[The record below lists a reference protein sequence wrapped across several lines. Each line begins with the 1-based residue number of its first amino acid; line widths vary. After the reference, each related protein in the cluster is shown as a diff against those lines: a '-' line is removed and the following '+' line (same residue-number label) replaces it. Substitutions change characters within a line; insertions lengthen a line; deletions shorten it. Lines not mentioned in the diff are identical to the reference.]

1 MNGLLLE
8 HFPENCTTE
17 ADCEDY
23 LFRLRWSEGFH
34 CPRCDHE
41 SYYKVKTRKLYEC
54 RECRTQVSL
63 TAGTVMHNS
72 KLSLI
77 TWFQVINLLVGSDKE
92 WTASSLAQHIGV
104 NYRTARLMIN
114 KMIWALNKKKKVEQE
129 PPLPETQ
136 VPQSQENN
144 EIIQKLQQK
153 SIALQKEKQRIKK
166 LSRIQYS
173 LTPRTRSN
181 SPCNLVK
188 SWLSAFLSVSLYPNL
203 LRYWQC

>member
-8 HFPENCTTE
+8 HFPEDCTTE
-17 ADCEDY
+17 AECEDY

-41 SYYKVKTRKLYEC
+41 SCYKVKTRKLYEC

-92 WTASSLAQHIGV
+92 WTASSLAEHMGV
-104 NYRTARLMIN
+104 NYRTARLMLN
-114 KMIWALNKKKKVEQE
+114 KMIWALNKKKRVEQG
-129 PPLPETQ
+129 PPLTETQ
-136 VPQSQENN
+136 AHQTQETN

-153 SIALQKEKQRIKK
+153 SIALQKEKNRIKK
-166 LSRIQYS
+166 LSRLHYI
-173 LTPRTRSN
+173 LTPRTRSD
-181 SPCNLVK
+181 SPGNLVK
-188 SWLSAFLSVSLYPNL
+188 RWLRAFLSVSLYPNL